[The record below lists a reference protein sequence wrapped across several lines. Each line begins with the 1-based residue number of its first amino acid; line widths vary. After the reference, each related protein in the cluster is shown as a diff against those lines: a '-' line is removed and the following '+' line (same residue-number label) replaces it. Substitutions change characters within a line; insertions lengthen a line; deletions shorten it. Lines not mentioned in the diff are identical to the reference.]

1 MANKMGSRISAG
13 LLAAMT
19 LGLLIPASALAQSR
33 EPVDARA
40 IPGTTY
46 AGRYGALTQATG
58 GNYWWYG
65 AGAGGGGGGG
75 AAMYGAPGMYSNS
88 MNDNANQLLYP
99 TADGPQPTT
108 APVPSYQ
115 TEAADAQS
123 TAHVVPHMD
132 GPSMSLQPDDIGAP
146 SGASYFRGFWR
157 DMQMGSAFG
166 RGGGGNAST
175 SARMASN
182 VPQGQLSQFGHPQVE
197 SRLSP
202 VEFKSGAT
210 GNPTVALSPTAY
222 AVGSE
227 LRPKLEEAE
236 QMLRDAKVAGQ
247 LGTFDAAPLA
257 EKMLDLRRRAREIIR
272 IQNPVEQRTEEGKLI
287 NEISQFEYE
296 IQQHA
301 N

>member
-146 SGASYFRGFWR
+146 SGAS
-157 DMQMGSAFG
+157 
-166 RGGGGNAST
+166 GGGNAST